1 MEEIIDLCK
10 EIKSCGTKCKSC
22 GGTIKN
28 CSCSYCG
35 KKSEELEQ
43 LVSKLSEKLDIL
55 KKR

>member
-10 EIKSCGTKCKSC
+10 EIKSCGTKCKAC

-35 KKSEELEQ
+35 KK
-43 LVSKLSEKLDIL
+43 VKN
-55 KKR
+55 